1 MKPTKVRK
9 HRPYQQL
16 PESFSRRGLDEQS
29 IQQATGMHA
38 AQEEYFSR
46 SKKTRWPFGD
56 MNPESFL
63 SNFRGSHQLSNYLF
77 FKNLLIH
84 KKILYF
90 CNKFGYIFNCLTTL
104 MY

>member
-16 PESFSRRGLDEQS
+16 PESFSRMGLDEQS

-46 SKKTRWPFGD
+46 SKKMRVAV
-56 MNPESFL
+56 L
-63 SNFRGSHQLSNYLF
+63 R
-77 FKNLLIH
+77 
-84 KKILYF
+84 
-90 CNKFGYIFNCLTTL
+90 L
-104 MY
+104 MQIYTFWGE